1 MNEPGRVQGSGM
13 GQEFGIVRGKL
24 YMGLGWDRS
33 MGWCNSLGSD
43 KSLGWG
49 RILGGDIS
57 MGRDRGLGGAGL

>member
-1 MNEPGRVQGSGM
+1 MHEPGRVQGSGM

-49 RILGGDIS
+49 RILGVGH
-57 MGRDRGLGGAGL
+57 